1 MNETGNRYK
10 DIAPRLKGLRDALD
24 LSPEE
29 LAAQTGVS
37 PADVLRYESGETE
50 IPVGFLVSVSQ
61 ACGVDLTT
69 LVTGGEAHLH
79 GYCHTPKGKG
89 LAVERRKD
97 YDYKSLAYTFG
108 GRRMEPF
115 LITVPPKDASQLSFN
130 SHPGQEFIHMLSGR
144 LEITLD
150 NKKFILAQGDSFY
163 FSSSI
168 PHALRGLDDQ
178 EAVFID
184 VLA

>member
-1 MNETGNRYK
+1 M
-10 DIAPRLKGLRDALD
+10 
-24 LSPEE
+24 
-29 LAAQTGVS
+29 
-37 PADVLRYESGETE
+37 
-50 IPVGFLVSVSQ
+50 
-61 ACGVDLTT
+61 DLTT

-79 GYCHTPKGKG
+79 GYCLRAKGKG

-115 LITVPPKDASQLSFN
+115 LITVPPKDESQLSFN

-150 NKKFILAQGDSFY
+150 NSNSSLAEGDSFY

-168 PHALRGLDDQ
+168 PHALRGLDGK
-178 EAVFID
+178 EAVFVD
-184 VLA
+184 VLAFAKPPAAREPFEKGSLDPAKLLEWGYDEKTRV